1 MSAIVVHYLRAVG
14 YCAGV
19 GQSLYSS
26 HLHAVYSPNHAFI
39 DPNIWYDEHEMRK
52 QIEQSAGCFI
62 LTAQEKPENSRRM
75 REDLFKKTMSADGI
89 AGRRPYG
96 LQTRMIELVGWKRY
110 EVNSMIRFANVCERN
125 FPSANRRGFVW
136 HPKARFI
143 DEAIIAGPYP
153 DANRD
158 GYFKKDEEL
167 KAFLKSPPCV
177 AAALRLQHAFEIS
190 HGPHD
195 CRQMIEDLA
204 SQPLTEDSMRE
215 ACGLPPRH
223 RSSEPEPALAVPV
236 DPSSQDEEKE
246 LTQKL
251 KNVAAAIQ
259 EYCLQTNRNPMTKG
273 MWKYVKLPSNHPTNL
288 DREMMW
294 KALLERNFLLP
305 VIEKSDKYKDA
316 VIPFIDVGRPLS
328 EVVPL
333 QIDTNECLHQEVHD
347 VEAARKYIQGNS
359 GREANVATVIKY
371 LGAVAKHLRK
381 PGRAGKQSAARHDE
395 IAALEKL
402 SKKMSDREETLASFV
417 TQQEKQETGAK
428 RRRTGK
434 TPGSRIETPDFSYNR
449 CFQGLVRTRAYAQ
462 GLAAQKFSRSMQR
475 ILCPDTHD
483 LDIQNAMFVLLSQLL
498 HKLNVNSTIPEHVLK
513 TMDEC
518 AAKRDEICKNE
529 LKVSVQDGKKLLHEI
544 FFGSGIPAAHASNAF
559 LLQLQKAAIYCK
571 WLACSLL
578 PDVFQRV
585 MTLPDKPNPQA
596 STLFYMYAAV
606 EDCVLDAWDRSLCR
620 RHPRHVSLHFDGI
633 RVGGIDPAVDVKTLC
648 DEATQAIQEKTQF
661 DVSVVENL
669 HLFFR
674 ELCRSP
680 PESSEVPVEHE
691 ELLAQG
697 NCIPLALVRLLPDRL
712 EDVLKVLNKKDHK
725 NAAAKRSGTRCY
737 SFMLNE
743 LSIQVAPRYGLRLE
757 GAGQYLLHSEHD
769 GNPHCLGCHIRDN
782 GLVEIWDGVYK
793 TRMNTSELIQ
803 FGAASL
809 DSGTIATFQIV
820 GDAQPDPDA
829 AAEASACSILLGL
842 HAGAGELQEEWSEC
856 LQDVCECVGPDPGSE
871 DECDV
876 MDEEEDEVVVRVGDS
891 LLTQLRQE
899 VERCAR
905 TVERRV
911 HRCPLC
917 PFRRFQAPSRLQEH
931 IRRYHTEARQFICSG
946 TKQLKVCCALF
957 DHDQIQGCA
966 RGNYLARSSELL
978 RTMVAPAL
986 SHTVNEID
994 REIRLV
1000 LTGRGPEYWAQ
1011 SSLQSCN
1018 VRRVRNL
1025 YYTHEFADLVYQELL
1040 LCHAKCKT
1048 AAGQV

>member
-1 MSAIVVHYLRAVG
+1 MLLDIAP
-14 YCAGV
+14 GV

-26 HLHAVYSPNHAFI
+26 HLDAVYAPNHTFI

-75 REDLFKKTMSADGI
+75 REDLFKKNMSADGI

-110 EVNSMIRFANVCERN
+110 EVNSMIRFASVCERN
-125 FPSANRRGFVW
+125 FPSANRRGMVW

-177 AAALRLQHAFEIS
+177 AAALRLQHAFETS

-223 RSSEPEPALAVPV
+223 RSSEPEPALAVPI

-246 LTQKL
+246 MIQKL
-251 KNVAAAIQ
+251 RNVAAAAIQ
-259 EYCLQTNRNPMTKG
+259 EYCLQTSRNPMTKG
-273 MWKYVKLPSNHPTNL
+273 MWKYVKLPADHPTNL

-294 KALLERNFLLP
+294 NAMLERKLLLP
-305 VIEKSDKYKDA
+305 VIEKSEKYKDA
-316 VIPFIDVGRPLS
+316 VIPCIDVGGPLS
-328 EVVPL
+328 QFVPL
-333 QIDTNECLHQEVHD
+333 QIDTGDCLHQEVHD
-347 VEAARKYIQGNS
+347 VEAARKYIQGN
-359 GREANVATVIKY
+359 GDREANVATIIKY
-371 LGAVAKHLRK
+371 LGAVTKHLRK
-381 PGRAGKQSAARHDE
+381 PGRAGKQSAARNEE
-395 IAALEKL
+395 IASLEKL
-402 SKKMSDREETLASFV
+402 SKKMSDREETLASFIA
-417 TQQEKQETGAK
+417 QQEKQENIAK

-434 TPGSRIETPDFSYNR
+434 TPGSRVETPDFSYNR
-449 CFQGLVRTRAYAQ
+449 CFQGLVRTRAYVQ

-475 ILCPDTHD
+475 ILCPDTRD
-483 LDIQNAMFVLLSQLL
+483 LDIQNAVFVLLSQLL
-498 HKLNVNSTIPEHVLK
+498 HKLNVNSTIPDHVLK

-518 AAKRDEICKNE
+518 AAKRDEICKND
-529 LKVSVQDGKKLLHEI
+529 LKLSVQDGKKLLQEI

-559 LLQLQKAAIYCK
+559 LLRLQKAAIYCK

-585 MTLPDKPNPQA
+585 MSLPDKPNPQA

-606 EDCVLDAWDRSLCR
+606 EDWVLDAWDRSLCR

-648 DEATQAIQEKTQF
+648 DEAMQAIQETTQF
-661 DVSVVENL
+661 NVSVVEKR

-680 PESSEVPVEHE
+680 PESSEVPIENE
-691 ELLAQG
+691 ELPAQG
-697 NCIPLALVRLLPDRL
+697 NCIPLALVRLLPDKL
-712 EDVLKVLNKKDHK
+712 EDVLKLLNKKDHK
-725 NAAAKRSGTRCY
+725 NAAARRTGSRCY
-737 SFMLNE
+737 GFILKQ
-743 LSIQVAPRYGLRLE
+743 LSIAVAPRYGLMLD

-769 GNPHCLGCHIRDN
+769 GNPHCLSCHIRDN

-793 TRMNTSELIQ
+793 TRMNKSELMQ
-803 FGAASL
+803 FGAVAL
-809 DSGTIATFQIV
+809 DSSSIATFQIFK
-820 GDAQPDPDA
+820 DAQSEPETT
-829 AAEASACSILLGL
+829 AEASACSILLGL

-871 DECDV
+871 DECEV
-876 MDEEEDEVVVRVGDS
+876 MDSEEEEAVVRVGDS
-891 LLTQLRQE
+891 LLAQLRQE
-899 VERCAR
+899 VERCAN
-905 TVERRV
+905 TVERKV

-917 PFRRFQAPSRLQEH
+917 PFRRFQAPSRVQEH
-931 IRRYHTEARQFICSG
+931 IRRYHTDARQFICSG

-966 RGNYLARSSELL
+966 RGNYLARSAELL
-978 RTMVAPAL
+978 RTMVVPAL
-986 SHTVNEID
+986 SHTVNEIH

-1011 SSLQSCN
+1011 SSLQSSS

-1025 YYTHEFADLVYQELL
+1025 YYTREFADLVYQELL